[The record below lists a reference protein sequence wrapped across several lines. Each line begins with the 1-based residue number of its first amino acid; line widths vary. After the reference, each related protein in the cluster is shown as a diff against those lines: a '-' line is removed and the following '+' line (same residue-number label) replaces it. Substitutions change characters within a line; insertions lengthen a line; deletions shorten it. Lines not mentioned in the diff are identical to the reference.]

1 MGGVPSHFRVKPKLR
16 LRLRLGWVGLRLGW
30 GFDNTLILPS
40 HLLKATSIY
49 GLLSSTPIL
58 DAVPSGQ
65 MKTLPFYRGCKYV
78 AYPARNTEEV
88 KQVCLDHFNK
98 YFS

>member
-1 MGGVPSHFRVKPKLR
+1 MAFISLPIYD
-16 LRLRLGWVGLRLGW
+16 
-30 GFDNTLILPS
+30 GFTNFAIWSDPQNVSISNYNISILPI